1 MSFWLSAPPPSLL
14 GAFTDRVADVRER
27 TNAQMSD
34 STSCRAG
41 TASVSKPAWRITK
54 SRYRLSN
61 CQSLFDGMTPGQ
73 GWPARP
79 QRNGS
84 APSATAVTWIVR
96 TAWAGLKP
104 PGSTVDPCETCMSG
118 FGVLRCCLLSRS
130 SNADDFYAAALG
142 ERPARICAVNCERR
156 DPTLLRDVRIWC
168 GDSARLPHNRGSV
181 RPGAA
186 FEDIDTPRRV
196 GHGPGK
202 TLAVPAPQ

>member
-1 MSFWLSAPPPSLL
+1 MGIGNGLIAPNGSDPNSSLMTGAQGRSSASPAAQGGSGRRRLRQRSSRPGWYGHPEVRWLIASNQQPDVSVDLSPADSRDRARTRRCHSTRCLVSFWLSAPPPSLL

-79 QRNGS
+79 QRNGA

-104 PGSTVDPCETCMSG
+104 PGSTVDP
-118 FGVLRCCLLSRS
+118 
-130 SNADDFYAAALG
+130 
-142 ERPARICAVNCERR
+142 
-156 DPTLLRDVRIWC
+156 W
-168 GDSARLPHNRGSV
+168 
-181 RPGAA
+181 
-186 FEDIDTPRRV
+186 
-196 GHGPGK
+196 
-202 TLAVPAPQ
+202 